1 MNGLSCLRFQK
12 RTWPGVNSVTVPV
25 LSVVVVVVSVAPFD
39 PVATEV
45 VVEDV
50 CAKAIELIRA
60 VANVTL
66 RINLIILL
74 SIY

>member
-1 MNGLSCLRFQK
+1 
-12 RTWPGVNSVTVPV
+12 
-25 LSVVVVVVSVAPFD
+25 VVVVVSVAPFD

-50 CAKAIELIRA
+50 CPKAIELIRT

-66 RINLIILL
+66 RIDLIILL
-74 SIY
+74 SIYQVTAVIAAKGHLIQAFEEAWRIR

>member
-1 MNGLSCLRFQK
+1 
-12 RTWPGVNSVTVPV
+12 
-25 LSVVVVVVSVAPFD
+25 VVVVSVAPFD

-50 CAKAIELIRA
+50 CPKAIELIRA

-66 RINLIILL
+66 RISLIIL
-74 SIY
+74 SF

>member
-1 MNGLSCLRFQK
+1 M
-12 RTWPGVNSVTVPV
+12 

-50 CAKAIELIRA
+50 CAKAIELSRA

-66 RINLIILL
+66 RIDLIILL

>member
-1 MNGLSCLRFQK
+1 M
-12 RTWPGVNSVTVPV
+12 GVNSVTVPV

-50 CAKAIELIRA
+50 CPKAIELSRA
-60 VANVTL
+60 VANMTL
-66 RINLIILL
+66 RISLIILL
-74 SIY
+74 FYLLSYCSDRS